1 MPACRPNSKFISTT
15 ERQRAAFQICP
26 GSHIKPLALAVHGAL
41 LCLGLA
47 VLPMPNNAFAQSVPP
62 EANDET
68 TLPTVTVVEKL
79 GTNQY
84 YQSDVDAATRTGT
97 PAREVP
103 QSVRVLPRQTLEDIG
118 AIRLD
123 DSLDYV
129 SGISRQN
136 NFGGTW
142 DNLSIR
148 GFAGH
153 EDTGMSLLRN
163 GFSSNRGFNA
173 PRDTANVESI
183 EFLKGPSAALYGNS
197 EPGGT
202 INLVTKKPQFKAR
215 HTLDA
220 SVGSNDLRRLALDT
234 TGPLG
239 SSVAYRLN
247 VAAEDKGSFRDF
259 VDSKRL
265 LVAPALTWLLSDN
278 TILSYDGELLR
289 QRAPLDRGVAAV
301 NGNLNVMP
309 RSRFIGDPSDGDIE
323 VENQTHQITLEH
335 SFSEQWR
342 TRLGVAYKNGTLEGY
357 GSEVKPFVDVTN
369 DPVKLRRR
377 YRDFESDDLT
387 LQADIQGQIKLG
399 DIQHTVLLGLETYR
413 YTIDTVLNQTNDSMV
428 INNIA
433 GDPVYDMQPPQ
444 GEPGTVKNTLERQRN
459 AALFLQDELSL
470 SAQWKLLAGLRYD
483 RYEKKVTDRN
493 PSTPP
498 SGANIE
504 QNNSAVSPRL
514 GLTYLF
520 NPQWSWYASA
530 GKSFRPNSGT
540 DVNYKPFEPE
550 FGRALE
556 TGVKFESADRRLG
569 GTLSIFQINK
579 RNVLTGSDA
588 DGVFSTTAGEV
599 RSRGLE
605 LDIAGQLTPN
615 LRINGSYA
623 HIDTEVTHDNGGA
636 MDWSSTPPAPV
647 NLVGKRLMNVP
658 KNSASVL
665 AVWEEA
671 LQGAGAYGLG
681 GGLAYVGQRTGN
693 VINSFSLPSYT
704 TAKLLAYW
712 RVNKQFRLMLNVD
725 NLFDRHYFASSY
737 DRSWIMPGA
746 ERAVTLTAQIKF

>member
-1 MPACRPNSKFISTT
+1 
-15 ERQRAAFQICP
+15 
-26 GSHIKPLALAVHGAL
+26 
-41 LCLGLA
+41 
-47 VLPMPNNAFAQSVPP
+47 MPNNAFAQSVPP
-62 EANDET
+62 GVNDET

-215 HTLDA
+215 HALDA

-234 TGPLG
+234 TGPIG

-289 QRAPLDRGVAAV
+289 QRAPLDRGIAAV
-301 NGNLNVMP
+301 NGNLNVLP

-357 GSEVKPFVDVTN
+357 GSEVKPFVDVAGDSVT
-369 DPVKLRRR
+369 LRRR
-377 YRDFESDDLT
+377 YRDYESDDLT
-387 LQADIQGQIKLG
+387 LQADIQGRIKLG
-399 DIQHTVLLGLETYR
+399 DIQHTVLFGLETYR
-413 YTIDTVLNQTNDSMV
+413 YTVDTVMKQTNNSMR
-428 INNIA
+428 IDNIA
-433 GDPVYDMQPPQ
+433 SDPAYVTLPQ
-444 GEPGTVKNTLERQRN
+444 GAPGTIVDKRERQRN

-483 RYEKKVTDRN
+483 RYEKEVNDR
-493 PSTPP
+493 TP
-498 SGANIE
+498 GGDNIE
-504 QNNSAVSPRL
+504 QNGSAVSPRI

-530 GKSFRPNSGT
+530 GKSFRPNP
-540 DVNYKPFEPE
+540 DVDDEGKPFEPE
-550 FGRALE
+550 SGRALE

-569 GTLSIFQINK
+569 GTLSVFQINK
-579 RNVLTGSDA
+579 RNVLTGKTDTA
-588 DGVFSTTAGEV
+588 EFSMAAGEV

-615 LRINGSYA
+615 LRISGSYA
-623 HIDTEVTHDNGGA
+623 HIDAKVTRDIDGA
-636 MDWSSTPPAPV
+636 MDWLSGEKVT
-647 NLVGKRLMNVP
+647 LVGKSLTNVP

-681 GGLAYVGQRTGN
+681 GGLAYVGQRAGN

-725 NLFDRHYFASSY
+725 NLFDKHYFASSY